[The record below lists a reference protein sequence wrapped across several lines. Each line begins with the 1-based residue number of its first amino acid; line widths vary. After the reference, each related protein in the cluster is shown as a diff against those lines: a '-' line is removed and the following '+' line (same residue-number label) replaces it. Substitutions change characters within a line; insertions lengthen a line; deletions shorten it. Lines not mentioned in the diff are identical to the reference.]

1 MGTILQDLRYG
12 VRMLIKSRAF
22 TLVAVLAL
30 ALGIGANTAIF
41 SVVNAVLL
49 RKLPYAQPERVVRIW
64 GTNTQQSVPRG
75 EGDYYDF
82 NISTNDFADWRASN
96 HVFESIA
103 VFSSLGSVT
112 LTGRDEPVRLRCPVV
127 SADFFKV
134 LGVQPAL
141 GRFFLPEEEQQGKH
155 RAVVLSYGTW
165 QGRFNADP
173 NIVGQTLVLSGNSY
187 TVVGVAP
194 KEFEHPRPNPT
205 AEPEM
210 WRPLALQLEPG
221 ERNNHWLHAIARLK
235 PGVTTEQ
242 AQAEMNLIN
251 GQLERQYPD
260 SNTGRGVRL
269 SSLHESMVGNIRSAL
284 SVLFGAVG
292 FVLLI
297 ACANVANLLLARSST
312 RQREMAI
319 RTALGASRLRVIRQ
333 LLTESVLLSVLG
345 GALGLLIALWATDLL
360 IGLSGGEIPRLSAI
374 SIDARMLGFT
384 AAVSLLTGI
393 IFGLAPALE
402 ASRPDLNVSLKEGGR
417 VATGRGRQRF
427 RQALIVSEVALS
439 LVLLIGAGLMMKSF
453 WRLQHVNLGFN
464 PENLLTMYVSL
475 PQTRYPEQS
484 QAALVQQRIVER
496 ISALPGV
503 ASAASVSILPL
514 SGGNSCDGVMIEG
527 RPAATASDVPCVEVR
542 SISPDYF
549 RTMGVPLVRGRAL
562 NDHDTSDAPAVV
574 VVNESLVRR
583 LFPGEDPLGRRIN
596 HSAPDKPQVW
606 REIVGVVG
614 DIRHFGPDAE
624 ARPEFYE
631 PQLQAPNWGTGL
643 VVRASGDLTNLA
655 AAVRGEVRALDP
667 DLPVYNL
674 KSMEELVS
682 ETVAQP
688 RFRTL
693 LLAIFAAVAL
703 LLSATGLYGVMNYWV
718 TQRTREIGVRMAL
731 GAQARDVL
739 RMVVGQGM
747 ILAAIGVA
755 VGLVA
760 AFGLTRLINSLLF
773 NVSATDPLTFACV
786 ALALCVVAF
795 LASYLPARR
804 ATKVDPMVA
813 LRYE

>member
-1 MGTILQDLRYG
+1 
-12 VRMLIKSRAF
+12 MLLKSPAF

-49 RKLPYAQPERVVRIW
+49 RELPYEQPERLVRLW
-64 GTNTQQSVPRG
+64 GTNAQQSAPRG
-75 EGDYYDF
+75 AGDYYDF
-82 NISTNDFADWRASN
+82 NIAPNDFADWRAAN
-96 HVFESIA
+96 HVFDSIA
-103 VFSSLGSVT
+103 VFSSFGSVT
-112 LTGRDEPVRLRCPVV
+112 LTGGDEPVRLRCPVV
-127 SADFFKV
+127 STEFFRV
-134 LGVQPAL
+134 LGMRPAL

-155 RAVVLSYGTW
+155 RVVVLSYATW
-165 QGRFNADP
+165 QGRFNSDP
-173 NIVGQTLVLSGNSY
+173 KIIGQTLALNGNSY

-194 KEFEHPRPNPT
+194 KNFEHPRPNPA

-210 WRPLALQLEPG
+210 WRPLALQLEAS

-235 PGVTTEQ
+235 AGVSAEQ

-260 SNTGRGVRL
+260 SNAGRGVKL
-269 SSLHESMVGNIRSAL
+269 SSLHEAMVGNIRPAL

-333 LLTESVLLSVLG
+333 LLTESLLLAILG
-345 GALGLLIALWATDLL
+345 GALGMLLALWATDLL
-360 IGLSGGEIPRLSAI
+360 VGLSGGEIPRLGAI
-374 SIDARMLGFT
+374 SVDGRMLGFT
-384 AAVSLLTGI
+384 ALVSLLTGI

-417 VATGRGRQRF
+417 VSTGGGRQRF
-427 RQALIVSEVALS
+427 RRALIISEVALS
-439 LVLLIGAGLMMKSF
+439 LVLLVGAGLMMKSF
-453 WRLQHVNLGFN
+453 WRLQHVELGFN
-464 PENLLTMYVSL
+464 PENLLTMDLSL
-475 PQTRYPEQS
+475 PQTRYAERG
-484 QAALVQQRIVER
+484 QAALFQQRLVER
-496 ISALPGV
+496 IAALPGV

-514 SGGNSCDGVMIEG
+514 SGGNSCDGMTIEG
-527 RPAATASDVPCVEVR
+527 RPPANASDIPCVEVR
-542 SISPDYF
+542 ASSPDYF
-549 RTMGVPLVRGRAL
+549 RTMGIPLRRGRAL
-562 NDHDTSDAPAVV
+562 NEHDTSDAPAVV
-574 VVNESLVRR
+574 VVNESLARR
-583 LFPGEDPLGRRIN
+583 FFPGQDPIGRRIN
-596 HSAPDKPQVW
+596 HGEPDKAPVW

-614 DIRHFGPDAE
+614 DVRHFGPE
-624 ARPEFYE
+624 TETRPEFYE
-631 PQLQAPNWGTGL
+631 PQLQSPSFGTSL
-643 VVRASGDLTNLA
+643 VVRSDADLAGLA
-655 AAVRGEVRALDP
+655 AAIRGELRAMDK

-674 KSMEELVS
+674 KSMQELVS
-682 ETVAQP
+682 ESVAQP

-731 GAQARDVL
+731 GAQGRDVL
-739 RMVVGQGM
+739 GMVVGQGM
-747 ILAAIGVA
+747 MMAIVGVF

-760 AFGLTRLINSLLF
+760 SFGLTRLISSLLF
-773 NVSATDPLTFACV
+773 GVTATDPLTFAV
-786 ALALCVVAF
+786 VPLLLCAVAF
-795 LASYLPARR
+795 VASYIPARR

-813 LRYE
+813 LRHE